1 MLPPSFLYFPTLEKE
16 NFLFQVQTIQLTC
29 NSKVPSWST
38 ADKQLLRTF
47 SSFSLSPR
55 RNLCQARVWGKT
67 QIFSPPPLCE
77 GKRFSF
83 LKSASRR
90 ILRETVRVIKFLG
103 GGRGMLLLYARRDSK
118 DYMMGSKRGK
128 RRILFLNSKRPF

>member
-67 QIFSPPPLCE
+67 QIFLLQTFFFSQKCVSANFKGNCKGYKNFRGRPGGE
-77 GKRFSF
+77 G
-83 LKSASRR
+83 
-90 ILRETVRVIKFLG
+90 
-103 GGRGMLLLYARRDSK
+103 GMLLLYARRDSK